1 MSTADSTP
9 RFELNIVQVIAGTL
23 AAVTAAVVSSF
34 FGIAGTV
41 IGAGIASLVAAI
53 GTALY
58 SHSIRRTQARL
69 AGARSAQPGAARNA
83 QPSEA
88 ANAHPSEATNSHSA
102 AVHLPGTPGAARRGQ
117 RRGVRWQTVTVSA
130 VLVFGLAMGSITGA
144 EAFLFHRSL
153 WSLVTGRTHSDGSTI
168 SQLTQP
174 PASSAAP
181 ATPAAREAPTAVP
194 TVTPTSRPRTSPS
207 TESTPST
214 TPTVRATPST

>member
-1 MSTADSTP
+1 
-9 RFELNIVQVIAGTL
+9 V
-23 AAVTAAVVSSF
+23 
-34 FGIAGTV
+34 AGTV
-41 IGAGIASLVAAI
+41 IGAGLASLVAAI
-53 GTALY
+53 GTAIY

-69 AGARSAQPGAARNA
+69 AGARGVHPGAARNA
-83 QPSEA
+83 
-88 ANAHPSEATNSHSA
+88 HPGAATNSHPA
-102 AVHLPGTPGAARRGQ
+102 EVHLPGAPGAARRGQ
-117 RRGVRWQTVTVSA
+117 RRGVRWRTVTVSA